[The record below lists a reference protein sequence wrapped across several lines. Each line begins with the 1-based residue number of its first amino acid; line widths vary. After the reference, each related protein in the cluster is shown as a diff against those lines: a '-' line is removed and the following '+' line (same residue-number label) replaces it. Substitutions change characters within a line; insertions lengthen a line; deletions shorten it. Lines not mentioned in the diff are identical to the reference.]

1 MFFLYGLNL
10 FNEIRQIIGMKP
22 SDDPKADELKN
33 SNISEAKSEP
43 SSSED
48 TGIAEVKKRVAV
60 MEENLKRLTK
70 QEEKYAAELED
81 ALKQYAELKEQ
92 AVGIDAAELI
102 ETRLAVRE
110 EKERSAVEKVKS
122 AYSEKYDPMLMHDS
136 KHDVANL
143 LHEEAEVRSVREFVR
158 QKQQQQAQQKQN
170 KKKRRDSWE
179 R

>member
-1 MFFLYGLNL
+1 
-10 FNEIRQIIGMKP
+10 
-22 SDDPKADELKN
+22 
-33 SNISEAKSEP
+33 
-43 SSSED
+43 
-48 TGIAEVKKRVAV
+48 

-102 ETRLAVRE
+102 EARLAVRE
-110 EKERSAVEKVKS
+110 EKEHSAGEKVKS

-136 KHDVANL
+136 KRAVGHSRW
-143 LHEEAEVRSVREFVR
+143 HGRAEGPGS
-158 QKQQQQAQQKQN
+158 
-170 KKKRRDSWE
+170 RRG